1 MKRVLVGACAAC
13 AVWGAAVAAEKLNP
27 YGICAHVT
35 RGEDTVRTAELL
47 RPAGLGWARSDFDWR
62 TIEKKP
68 GVWDFSRFDKVIA
81 DLEARGVQLLPILG
95 YSVPWAHPAH
105 EHLDAWG
112 EYVRQC
118 VTRYGKRLPVVE
130 VWNEENID
138 PFWKD
143 PNPTNYLSLLRRTYE
158 VVKRVDPSIK
168 VGFGGTA
175 GVPFDFIEE
184 VYRLGGAKYFDIM
197 MIHPYSHPRAP
208 EGVMDVQVE
217 KLRDMMAH
225 YGDANKPMWITEVGW
240 PTHTVRIPDID
251 VLQKGLKAVD
261 PAKASWHAIYVPARK
276 MGDGEAHSHF
286 EVLKAAAPDFL
297 KVEVCEAEAVA
308 ARLARGDVD
317 VVVYPFSEDYAID
330 SVPAVH
336 AFVKR
341 GGVLVDFGG
350 MPLWTATRANADGV
364 MDVVNGAPTWQDRQ
378 RFRIGET
385 AWWMD
390 KCYPESMPVRP
401 TAAAEGAKP
410 PPKGFIAMRFFT
422 DRFLKPGDKMIP
434 LLSAPTNGIDAV
446 AACVYKFNSDMKGSV
461 IVSGLMSGSHGT
473 SDEARQ
479 AKMVARALGISFAE
493 KVEAFLLYN
502 LRCSENDPYDPES
515 FFGIVRAKFMPKPGY
530 GAYMAF
536 VDRRPVGSVQKDL
549 VWHSADRTTYFPQ
562 WKRPDGRDAGMIW
575 RTGAARTLH
584 LVFASPNVSFMD
596 VNGHIIHPSRN
607 GDGYDVRVGDAPIYF
622 FGFGAELK
630 VDSFRAL
637 VVPSV
642 AGETAAAYLE
652 KIRSRAMGAR
662 AFDSGVTVTAGG
674 PDALAKDFVALG
686 EAEEIDA
693 WRVADPTPAHVKDL
707 RAVFDNAGGKAV
719 RLVDAHGKCL
729 DAPAPR
735 PAKDAALLTG
745 TLPSP
750 LHVAGSGRICILNPD
765 GKVAWER
772 RGCGN
777 VHRVQRVGDYVY
789 YSNGGV
795 YRCRLPSTK
804 AEVVY
809 LPSNNAG
816 GGALGFHVAPDGNVV
831 VAVNSTDEIVELDA
845 ATRRE
850 VVRFKVD
857 AKDAKGVV
865 PGRHTHLR
873 MVRKTAAGTYL
884 VACMGAKRVREY
896 DRAGKLVW
904 EQDVAAPAF
913 DVERRANGN
922 TLVSHVTGVTEFAPD
937 HTAVWSF
944 TAADLPGL
952 NAANFCGIQELP
964 NGNLVV
970 GTWANGASDGSRT
983 TAFEIT
989 RDKKVVWRWA
999 SPDDSN
1005 MMGAMR

>member
-1 MKRVLVGACAAC
+1 MKRVLVGAC
-13 AVWGAAVAAEKLNP
+13 AVWGAAVAAEKFNP

-47 RPAGLGWARSDFDWR
+47 RPAGLGWARSDFDWQ
-62 TIEKKP
+62 TVEKKP

-130 VWNEENID
+130 VWNEENIEQ
-138 PFWKD
+138 FWKN

-208 EGVMDVQVE
+208 EGVMDAQVE

-225 YGDANKPMWITEVGW
+225 YGDADKPMWITEVGW

-261 PAKASWHAIYVPARK
+261 AAKASWHAIYVPARK
-276 MGDGEAHSHF
+276 MEDGEVHF

-297 KVEVCEAEAVA
+297 KVEVCEADAVA

-317 VVVYPFSEDYAID
+317 VVVYPFSEDYALD

-390 KCYPESMPVRP
+390 KRYPESMPVRP

-410 PPKGFIAMRFFT
+410 PPKGFIATRFFT

-446 AACVYKFNSDMKGSV
+446 AACVYKFGSDMKGSV

-584 LVFASPNVSFMD
+584 LVFSSPNVSFMD
-596 VNGHIIHPSRN
+596 VNGHVIHPKRS

-630 VDSFRAL
+630 IDSFRTL
-637 VVPSV
+637 VVPVV

-652 KIRSRAMGAR
+652 KIRGWALNAR
-662 AFDSGVTVTAGG
+662 AFDPGVTVTAGG
-674 PDALAKDFVALG
+674 SDALAKDFVALG

-693 WRVADPTPAHVKDL
+693 WRVADPTPARVKEL

-729 DAPAPR
+729 DGPMPR

-745 TLPSP
+745 TLSSP

-809 LPSNNAG
+809 LPANKAG
-816 GGALGFHVAPDGNVV
+816 GGALGFHVASDGNVV

-873 MVRKTAAGTYL
+873 MVRKTASGTYL

-944 TAADLPGL
+944 TSADLPGL